1 MQTPFYTINGE
12 YNTVIPGVLSEFKSN
27 YTSYDIFCLN
37 TRLLPLAKDYL
48 IEYSNVLQ
56 GDKLVLYVVIKPKK
70 IDEKIDL
77 SHITDQGTRIINI
90 YGKIPEDIERNIKI
104 EMSDV
109 FSGDLEGYCLLS
121 DFSIGLPKKYVKDMI
136 SYLSFD
142 CDYIIRDKKIY
153 INLSKYVNYD
163 EIYNSM
169 LMDFVDKMKKF
180 YSMGLIKCDEMFA
193 QDMDLIR
200 VKEDL
205 YMPTWK
211 SSFIDDITDLLYRI
225 KNQENVRL
233 YIGDFTGAYKYI
245 AENIGDNF
253 IIDNGFLIM
262 RINNFLQ
269 LFYILRVIKDAPW
282 TYTDIGYTDEKIIRQ
297 SPTTI
302 SYQHK
307 IIIETGDK
315 KNMILF

>member
-1 MQTPFYTINGE
+1 METPFYTINGE

-48 IEYSNVLQ
+48 IEYSNILQ
-56 GDKLVLYVVIKPKK
+56 EDKLVLYVVIKPKK
-70 IDEKIDL
+70 IDEEIDL
-77 SHITDQGTRIINI
+77 SHITDEGIKIVNI
-90 YGKIPEDIERNIKI
+90 YEEIPADIERNIKI
-104 EMSDV
+104 EMLDV
-109 FSGDLEGYCLLS
+109 FNGDLKDYCLLS

-136 SYLSFD
+136 PYLSFD
-142 CDYIIRDKKIY
+142 CEYIIRDKKIY

-169 LMDFVDKMKKF
+169 FTDFVDKMKKF
-180 YSMGLIKCDEMFA
+180 YSMGIIKCDETFA

-205 YMPTWK
+205 YMPSWK
-211 SSFIDDITDLLYRI
+211 SSFINDITNLLYRI
-225 KNQENVRL
+225 KNQDHVRL

-245 AENIGDNF
+245 AENISDEF
-253 IIDNGFLIM
+253 IIDNGFLVIK
-262 RINNFLQ
+262 INDFLQ

-282 TYTDIGYTDEKIIRQ
+282 TYTSIGYTNEKIIRG
-297 SPTTI
+297 SPVMI